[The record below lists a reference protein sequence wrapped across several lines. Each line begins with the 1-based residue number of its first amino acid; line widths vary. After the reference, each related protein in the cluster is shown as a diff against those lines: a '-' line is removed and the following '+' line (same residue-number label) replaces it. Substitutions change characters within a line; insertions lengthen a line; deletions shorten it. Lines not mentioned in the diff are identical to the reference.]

1 MSWRRSSSYTIRDIL
16 MNNIFSNWFQ
26 RQLSNPQLVIL
37 LILLTTVFAVVIWFG
52 QILGPVLVAIVLAYL
67 MDTPIEQLQHRGAN
81 QSLSVW
87 LIYLFFIA
95 FMVFLVVVML
105 PLLSRQITQFLSA
118 VPAMVQTGREM
129 LSQLPESYPALVSV
143 EQVTEIA
150 NAASRSMTEFA
161 QQALAKSL
169 GYIPGIIT
177 MLIYLVLVPL
187 LVFFM
192 LKDKRELFSWVT
204 AFLPNDR
211 SLAEQVWSE
220 VDLQIGNYIRGKFW
234 EMLIVG
240 GATYIAFVFL
250 GLQYALLLGVLVGLS
265 VLVPFVGATVV
276 TIPVAAVAFY
286 QFGWSGEFGTIMLIY
301 GVIQALDG
309 NVLVPLLFSEVVN
322 LHPVAIIVAVL
333 FFGGIWGFWGVFFA
347 IPLATLV
354 KAVISAWPT
363 LDQPSPS
370 V

>member
-1 MSWRRSSSYTIRDIL
+1 MS
-16 MNNIFSNWFQ
+16 NNILLQWFQ
-26 RQLSNPQLVIL
+26 RQFSNAQLVIL
-37 LILLTTVFAVVIWFG
+37 LILLAVVFAVVLLFG
-52 QILGPVLVAIVLAYL
+52 QMLGPVLVAIVLAYL
-67 MDTPIEQLQHRGAN
+67 MDTPIERLKYQGVN
-81 QSLSVW
+81 PSLAIGVV
-87 LIYLFFIA
+87 YLLFVASMIFL
-95 FMVFLVVVML
+95 MVVLL
-105 PLLSRQITQFLSA
+105 PLLSRQLTQFFST
-118 VPAMVQTGREM
+118 VPAMVQAARATLEM
-129 LSQLPESYPALVSV
+129 LPQSYPALVSV
-143 EQVTEIA
+143 EQVNEIA

-161 QQALAKSL
+161 QGVLSKSL

-192 LKDKRELFSWVT
+192 LKDKRELFSWMTV
-204 AFLPNDR
+204 FLPDDR
-211 SLAEQVWSE
+211 SLAERVWGE

-240 GATYIAFVFL
+240 TVTYLGFIFL
-250 GLQYALLLGVLVGLS
+250 GLQYAALLAVLVGLS

-276 TIPVAAVAFY
+276 TLPVAAVAFY
-286 QFGWSGEFGTIMLIY
+286 QFGWSGEFGTVMLVY

-333 FFGGIWGFWGVFFA
+333 FFGGLWGFWGVFFA

-354 KAVISAWPT
+354 KAVISAWPK
-363 LDQPSPS
+363 LEIA
-370 V
+370 